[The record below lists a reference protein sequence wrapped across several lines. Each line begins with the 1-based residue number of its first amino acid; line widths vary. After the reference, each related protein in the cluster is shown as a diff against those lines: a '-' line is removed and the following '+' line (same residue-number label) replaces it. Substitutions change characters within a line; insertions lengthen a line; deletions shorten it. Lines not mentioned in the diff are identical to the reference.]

1 MRLFIGLEPSSAFR
15 EALKDLQDRLR
26 RAGVNGRYLDPGN
39 LHLTL
44 AFIGEWP
51 DDVTAILPPVQEPF
65 PLVLSHVGIFQ
76 RAHVLWA
83 GVAPSK
89 ALADLAAQVRQRL
102 DSVGIPYD
110 PQPFNPHITLMRK
123 PVLPGEGLP
132 VEIRPLPAEMTVRE
146 VCLYQSER
154 RAEGMAYTVI
164 GGTIRNG
171 GADHLLNDCVD

>member
-1 MRLFIGLEPSSAFR
+1 M
-15 EALKDLQDRLR
+15 AL
-26 RAGVNGRYLDPGN
+26 RAGVSEWQTMQTQN
-39 LHLTL
+39 LLPERACGFESHRRHPVKAPDGAFLFPFRLRGVSFHL
-44 AFIGEWP
+44 
-51 DDVTAILPPVQEPF
+51 ILPPVQEPF